1 MRTCLSFGL
10 LFNMVVATL
19 MAEASLLPDL
29 LQEGRWCCAYCSYRK
44 LDSSI
49 TDVSHNKSVIGACSL
64 VGAMVSNTI

>member
-1 MRTCLSFGL
+1 
-10 LFNMVVATL
+10 